1 MVDIF
6 WVQFMILVVV
16 DLEGK
21 RHRETKM

>member
-16 DLEGK
+16 DSEGK